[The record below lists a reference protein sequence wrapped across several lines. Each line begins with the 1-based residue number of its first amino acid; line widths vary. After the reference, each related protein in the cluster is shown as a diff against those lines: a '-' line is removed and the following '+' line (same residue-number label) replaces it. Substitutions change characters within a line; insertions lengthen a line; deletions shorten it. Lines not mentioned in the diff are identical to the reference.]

1 MADEKPRRRRRRR
14 SHRRRHRSA
23 DSSSGAAP
31 SGSTSHRSRRSSS
44 GSSSRPV
51 VAEHEPFG
59 ASNTFVWAMATA
71 IYWLFLLFVM
81 HSPSAFLPGD
91 VVLTGD
97 SDHWLHGIAYFG
109 FALLLCRT
117 AETWWMERLPGRNPP
132 LWIYAVVFLGCVV
145 YGYFDEQT
153 QPLTGRT
160 RETADWEADILGS
173 LAGVCVCLVL
183 QIFFVVESHSPSHY
197 AAQYGLGE
205 QKRKLRRRRHRD
217 HHRRRHRKRR
227 SNNPDAE
234 SPQDSLPPDTEPKIE
249 PKPDA
254 EPPSGAAAGGEGP
267 PER

>member
-14 SHRRRHRSA
+14 THRRRHRSA
-23 DSSSGAAP
+23 DSSSG
-31 SGSTSHRSRRSSS
+31 SSSHKSRRSSS
-44 GSSSRPV
+44 GSRSRP
-51 VAEHEPFG
+51 AADERETFG
-59 ASNTFVWAMATA
+59 ASDTFAWAMATA

-81 HSPSAFLPGD
+81 HSPSAFLPD
-91 VVLTGD
+91 DFVLTGD
-97 SDHWLHGIAYFG
+97 TDHWLHGIAYFG

-117 AETWWMERLPGRNPP
+117 AETWWMGRSRGQNPP
-132 LWIYAVVFLGCVV
+132 LWIYAAVLLGCIV

-205 QKRKLRRRRHRD
+205 QKRKRRRRRHRD
-217 HHRRRHRKRR
+217 HHRRRYRKRQ
-227 SNNPDAE
+227 SNNPDVA
-234 SPQDSLPPDTEPKIE
+234 SPQDSLLPDAEPKIE

-254 EPPSGAAAGGEGP
+254 EPPSGTATGGEGP